1 MDQAAAELESEQQ
14 KSSCPCSRWRGPR
27 RAAAQVAWR
36 QAQVVEREHC
46 EDIEDKE
53 AVVGEAA
60 AGAEVAEQ
68 TQRGLP

>member
-1 MDQAAAELESEQQ
+1 M
-14 KSSCPCSRWRGPR
+14 
-27 RAAAQVAWR
+27 
-36 QAQVVEREHC
+36 VEREHC

-60 AGAEVAEQ
+60 AGAEVVEQ